1 MPSFLQS
8 TVPNFRRKRLA
19 AVRLARSDDALFNLA
34 MRKARELIM
43 YKPEDTQMG
52 LAAFTN
58 AGSLMAEQDVWK
70 VLNDSLYK
78 GCRDLCET
86 VE

>member
-1 MPSFLQS
+1 
-8 TVPNFRRKRLA
+8 
-19 AVRLARSDDALFNLA
+19 
-34 MRKARELIM
+34 M